1 MIMSLVPL
9 LAGSEFDEADQDVLA
24 AGEKAYGKVLNTW
37 AAIGNSP
44 GLFAVY
50 LPFLRQINGSGLLET
65 RIKELTALRVAVLNH
80 CRYTTS
86 HRYTAASANGATE
99 TDLTAV
105 AQGDYRE
112 FTDRERIALQ
122 LADEMTTGLPVRT
135 RDQSPAGIP
144 VQLRDSAKEVFDP
157 RELVELT
164 MSISVWNAL
173 SRFHR
178 VMEFDLD
185 MPEPPPAV
193 ESVI

>member
-50 LPFLRQINGSGLLET
+50 LPFLRQINGSGLLEN